1 MKLRRI
7 VLALA
12 IGLACSTPS
21 SAVPNTTGV
30 AAGPAA
36 GAGAPDSTATSAP
49 RVADSTAG
57 AAAPKRTHFPWGAVV
72 VPELL
77 VFLLIVA
84 AVRRSKRG

>member
-12 IGLACSTPS
+12 VGLVCSTAS
-21 SAVPNTTGV
+21 SALSNKTSAAASPNAGDV
-30 AAGPAA
+30 AR
-36 GAGAPDSTATSAP
+36 DSTASSAP
-49 RVADSTAG
+49 RAADSSAR
-57 AAAPKRTHFPWGAVV
+57 AAAPKRTHFPWGAIV

>member
-1 MKLRRI
+1 MKLRGI

-21 SAVPNTTGV
+21 SALPNTTGSV
-30 AAGPAA
+30 AH
-36 GAGAPDSTATSAP
+36 DSTARDVS
-49 RVADSTAG
+49 
-57 AAAPKRTHFPWGAVV
+57 PKRTHFPWGAIV

>member
-12 IGLACSTPS
+12 IGFACAAPS
-21 SAVPNTTGV
+21 SALPNTTGV
-30 AAGPAA
+30 AAGPTA
-36 GAGAPDSTATSAP
+36 GAGARDSTARSAP
-49 RVADSTAG
+49 RATDSTAR
-57 AAAPKRTHFPWGAVV
+57 AAAPKRTHFPWGAIV

>member
-12 IGLACSTPS
+12 IGLACAAPS
-21 SAVPNTTGV
+21 SALPNMTGA

-36 GAGAPDSTATSAP
+36 GADAPDSTATLGSRA
-49 RVADSTAG
+49 ADSSAR
-57 AAAPKRTHFPWGAVV
+57 AAAPKRTHFPWGAIV

-77 VFLLIVA
+77 VFLLIVG